1 MPDQAAR
8 SANRNESAHALNA
21 LRQAAA
27 GGWDAGSENLRVF
40 RNEQA
45 WYGPQMAER
54 SDWIHEFTPAE
65 LREIDAAVQTFDASD
80 ADILEIRRED
90 FRLPLLEPT
99 LREARS
105 QVLHGR
111 GFHLF
116 RGIPVERYTIRQ
128 SAIAYWGIGLH
139 LGEPVSQNGKGHVL
153 GHVTNLGLNYA
164 DPEVRG
170 YQTSARLN
178 YHTDSSDIVGLLC
191 LRPSR
196 SGGLSSIVSS
206 TTLWNEIVE
215 RRPDHARTL
224 LGEFYRTRWGE
235 IPANKSGYGSNPIF
249 APYKGHVIA
258 SYVRSAI
265 NKAQAMPEV
274 PRLTQAQNDAL
285 DFLDSLAADPALH
298 LDMKFLPGDIQLL
311 SNHFVFHSRTA
322 YEDWPELEKR
332 RHLLRLWL
340 ACEDGPELPPSMVE
354 RLGTTGNG
362 RPNGI
367 CVPGVPFVA
376 PLVPA

>member
-1 MPDQAAR
+1 MPVQAAP
-8 SANRNESAHALNA
+8 SANRDEAARALNA
-21 LRQAAA
+21 GRSPFA
-27 GGWDAGSENLRVF
+27 GGTEGNEVLSVF

-45 WYGPQMAER
+45 WYGPEMAER
-54 SDWIHEFTPAE
+54 SDWIHEFTSAE
-65 LREIDAAVQTFDASD
+65 LREIDEAVQTIDASG

-90 FRLPLLEPT
+90 FPLPSIEPR
-99 LREARS
+99 LREVRRE
-105 QVLHGR
+105 VLHGR

-116 RGIPVERYTIRQ
+116 RGIPVERYTLRQ
-128 SAIAYWGIGLH
+128 SAIAYWGIGLY

-153 GHVTNLGLNYA
+153 GHVTNLGLNYS

-170 YQTSARLN
+170 YQTAARLN
-178 YHTDSSDIVGLLC
+178 YHTDSSDIVALLC

-206 TTLWNEIVE
+206 TTLWNELVE

-224 LGEFYRTRWGE
+224 LGEFCRTRWGE
-235 IPANKSGYGSNPIF
+235 IPANMVRYASNPIF
-249 APYKGHVIA
+249 APYGGRIIA

-274 PRLTQAQNDAL
+274 PRLTPAQIEAL
-285 DFLDSLAADPALH
+285 DHLDRLAADPALH

-322 YEDWPELEKR
+322 YEDWPELDKR

-340 ACEDGPELPPSMVE
+340 ACEDGPELPPAMVE
-354 RLGTTGNG
+354 RLGTTANG

-367 CVPGVPFVA
+367 CVPGVPFLA
-376 PLVPA
+376 PLSAA

>member
-1 MPDQAAR
+1 MTLETMR
-8 SANRNESAHALNA
+8 
-21 LRQAAA
+21 AAA
-27 GGWDAGSENLRVF
+27 AEQGHVSAAGDTVAMETGRDGLPVF

-45 WYGPQMAER
+45 WYGPGMAAR
-54 SDWIHEFTPAE
+54 GDWIHDFTDAE
-65 LREIDAAVQTFDASD
+65 LAEIDEAVQRLDASGV
-80 ADILEIRRED
+80 DILGIRRED
-90 FRLPLLEPT
+90 FEVPSLADLLH
-99 LREARS
+99 EARRH
-105 QVLHGR
+105 VLLGR
-111 GFHLF
+111 GFQLF
-116 RGIPVERYTIRQ
+116 RGIPVQRYTIRQ
-128 SAIAYWGIGLH
+128 SAIAYWGLGLH

-170 YQTSARLN
+170 YQTSARLP

-191 LRPSR
+191 LRSSK

-206 TTLWNEIVE
+206 TTIWNELVE
-215 RRPDHARTL
+215 RRPDHARIL
-224 LGEFYRTRWGE
+224 LGQFHRTRWGE
-235 IPANKSGYGSNPIF
+235 IPADKKRYASNPIF
-249 APYKGHVIA
+249 APHEGRVFA

-265 NKAQAMPEV
+265 MKAQATMPEV
-274 PRLTQAQNDAL
+274 PRLTPEQIEAL
-285 DFLDSLAADPALH
+285 DHVDALAADPSLH
-298 LDMKFLPGDIQLL
+298 LDMKFVPGDIQLL

-340 ACEDGPELPPSMVE
+340 ACEDGPDLPPAMLE
-354 RLGTTGNG
+354 RLGATTNG

>member
-1 MPDQAAR
+1 M
-8 SANRNESAHALNA
+8 
-21 LRQAAA
+21 A
-27 GGWDAGSENLRVF
+27 G
-40 RNEQA
+40 
-45 WYGPQMAER
+45 R
-54 SDWIHEFTPAE
+54 SDWVHAFTSEE
-65 LREIDAAVQTFDASD
+65 LAEIDGAVQRIDARGL
-80 ADILEIRRED
+80 DILEIRRED
-90 FRLPLLEPT
+90 FEIPSLMPM
-99 LREARS
+99 LRETRR
-105 QVLHGR
+105 QLLHGR
-111 GFHLF
+111 GFQVF

-128 SAIAYWGIGLH
+128 SAIAYWGLGLQ

-170 YQTSARLN
+170 YQTSARLP

-191 LRPSR
+191 LRTAK

-206 TTLWNEIVE
+206 TTIWNELVE

-224 LGEFYRTRWGE
+224 LGEFHRTRWGE
-235 IPANKSGYGSNPIF
+235 IPANKQRYASNPIF
-249 APYKGHVIA
+249 APHQGCMFA

-265 NKAQAMPEV
+265 MKAQATMPEV
-274 PRLTQAQNDAL
+274 PRLSPEQIEAL
-285 DFLDSLAADPALH
+285 DHVDALAADPSLH
-298 LDMKFLPGDIQLL
+298 LDMKFAPGDIQLL

-322 YEDWPELEKR
+322 YEDWPEVDKR

-340 ACEDGPELPPSMVE
+340 ACEDGPELPPSMLE
-354 RLGTTGNG
+354 RLGTTSNG

>member
-1 MPDQAAR
+1 MTQQAMRAP
-8 SANRNESAHALNA
+8 
-21 LRQAAA
+21 AAA
-27 GGWDAGSENLRVF
+27 GNSEAEVAPKANRDGLPVF

-45 WYGPQMAER
+45 WKGPEMAER
-54 SDWIHEFTPAE
+54 SDWIHTFSNQE
-65 LREIDAAVQTFDASD
+65 LDEIEKSVERIDARGLG
-80 ADILEIRRED
+80 ILDIRRED
-90 FRLPLLEPT
+90 FEVSSLMPVLVETR
-99 LREARS
+99 R

-111 GFHLF
+111 GFQVF

-128 SAIAYWGIGLH
+128 SAIAYWGLGLQ
-139 LGEPVSQNGKGHVL
+139 LGTPVSQNGKGHVL

-170 YQTSARLN
+170 YQTSARLP

-191 LRPSR
+191 LRTSK

-206 TTLWNEIVE
+206 TAIWNELVA

-224 LGEFYRTRWGE
+224 GQFHRTRWGE
-235 IPANKSGYGSNPIF
+235 IPANKQRYASNPIF
-249 APYKGHVIA
+249 APHQGHMFA

-265 NKAQAMPEV
+265 MKAQATMSEV
-274 PRLTQAQNDAL
+274 PRLSPEQIEAL
-285 DFLDSLAADPALH
+285 DHVDALAADPSLH
-298 LDMKFLPGDIQLL
+298 LDMKFAPGDIQLL

-322 YEDWPELEKR
+322 YEDWPEFEKR

-340 ACEDGPELPPSMVE
+340 ACEDGPELPPSMLE
-354 RLGTTGNG
+354 RLGATSNG

-367 CVPGVPFVA
+367 CLPGVPFVA